1 MKVDLTREEISWIQ
15 HLADRSINQWEDDIK
30 DKEKNTNIAVSNIKQ
45 SLSIYNKL
53 DDYGQY

>member
-1 MKVDLTREEISWIQ
+1 MKVDLTKEEISWIQ
-15 HLADRSINQWEDDIK
+15 HLADRSISQWEDDIK
-30 DKEKNTNIAVSNIKQ
+30 DKEKNTNLAISNIKQ